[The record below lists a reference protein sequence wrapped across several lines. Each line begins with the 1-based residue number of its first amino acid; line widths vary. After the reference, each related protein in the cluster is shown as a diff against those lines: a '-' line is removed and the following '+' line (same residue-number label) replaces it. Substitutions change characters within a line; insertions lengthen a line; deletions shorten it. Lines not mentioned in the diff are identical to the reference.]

1 MYTASFDT
9 IKPKDV
15 INPVNEV
22 EVEGYGFNGVFY
34 CLKFIPMA
42 KEKNGFVLYCDII
55 HTAEKLT
62 DEQAGKLFK
71 HILRY
76 VNDQN
81 PECDFVTEIAFEPI
95 KQTLKRD
102 LVKYEN
108 KRLQNKEN
116 ALKRWNANASE
127 RIQTDAKDAVSVSVS
142 VSDSVRGNNTIPS
155 CEEFIA
161 YAISKE
167 PTADKNELRL
177 KYESW
182 KVNDW
187 CTNVKGK
194 NKKILNWKS
203 TILNTLP
210 YIRKINPNDISD
222 DLQQTANILAKLN
235 YKDTRNYKDAD

>member
-1 MYTASFDT
+1 
-9 IKPKDV
+9 
-15 INPVNEV
+15 
-22 EVEGYGFNGVFY
+22 
-34 CLKFIPMA
+34 MA
-42 KEKNGFVLYCDII
+42 KEKNGFVLYCDVI

-76 VNDQN
+76 VNDEN

-127 RIQTDAKDAVSVSVS
+127 RIQTDAKDAVRVR
-142 VSDSVRGNNTIPS
+142 DSVRVRDIDINNTKFNFLESLI
-155 CEEFIA
+155 EYGFDKELAKEWLKVRKAKKGVNTKTAFNAFITEVE
-161 YAISKE
+161 KNGQ
-167 PTADKNELRL
+167 DKNYILKTCVEKSWNGFNSDWLKSNKFNEL
-177 KYESW
+177 
-182 KVNDW
+182 
-187 CTNVKGK
+187 
-194 NKKILNWKS
+194 
-203 TILNTLP
+203 
-210 YIRKINPNDISD
+210 SD

-235 YKDTRNYKDAD
+235 WKDTKDYKNVD

>member
-1 MYTASFDT
+1 
-9 IKPKDV
+9 
-15 INPVNEV
+15 
-22 EVEGYGFNGVFY
+22 
-34 CLKFIPMA
+34 MA

-108 KRLQNKEN
+108 KRAQNKAN
-116 ALKRWNANASE
+116 AEKRWNANASE
-127 RIQTDAKDAVSVSVS
+127 RIQTDAKDAVRVR
-142 VSDSVRGNNTIPS
+142 DSVRVRDINNTIPS

-161 YAISKE
+161 YAVSNVSDINTE
-167 PTADKNELRL
+167 EVRL

-182 KVNDW
+182 KVNNW

-194 NKKILNWKS
+194 EKPIKNWKS
-203 TILNTLP
+203 TLLNTLP
-210 YIRKINPNDISD
+210 YLGRIKPEELSLEQ
-222 DLQQTANILAKLN
+222 LQYNHVQKMLN
-235 YKDTRNYKDAD
+235 YKDTKDYSNAD

>member
-1 MYTASFDT
+1 
-9 IKPKDV
+9 
-15 INPVNEV
+15 
-22 EVEGYGFNGVFY
+22 
-34 CLKFIPMA
+34 MA

-108 KRLQNKEN
+108 KRAQNKAN
-116 ALKRWNANASE
+116 AEKRWNANASE
-127 RIQTDAKDAVSVSVS
+127 RIQTDAKDAVRVR
-142 VSDSVRGNNTIPS
+142 DSVRVRDINNTIPS

-161 YAISKE
+161 YAVSNVSDINTE
-167 PTADKNELRL
+167 EVRL
-177 KYESW
+177 KYQSW
-182 KVNDW
+182 KVNNW

-194 NKKILNWKS
+194 EKPIKNWKS
-203 TILNTLP
+203 TLLNTLP
-210 YIRKINPNDISD
+210 YLGRIKPEELSLEQ
-222 DLQQTANILAKLN
+222 LQYNHVQKMLN
-235 YKDTRNYKDAD
+235 FKDTTDYSNAD

>member
-1 MYTASFDT
+1 
-9 IKPKDV
+9 
-15 INPVNEV
+15 
-22 EVEGYGFNGVFY
+22 
-34 CLKFIPMA
+34 MA

-108 KRLQNKEN
+108 KRAQNKAN
-116 ALKRWNANASE
+116 AEKRWNANASE
-127 RIQTDAKDAVSVSVS
+127 RIPNDAKDAVIVR
-142 VSDSVRGNNTIPS
+142 DSVRVRDINNTIPS

-161 YAISKE
+161 YAVSNVSDINTE
-167 PTADKNELRL
+167 EVRL

-182 KVNDW
+182 KVNKW

-194 NKKILNWKS
+194 EKPIKNWKS
-203 TILNTLP
+203 TLLNTLP
-210 YIRKINPNDISD
+210 YLGRIKPEELSLEQ
-222 DLQQTANILAKLN
+222 LQYNHVQKMLN
-235 YKDTRNYKDAD
+235 YIDTKDYSNAD

>member
-1 MYTASFDT
+1 
-9 IKPKDV
+9 
-15 INPVNEV
+15 
-22 EVEGYGFNGVFY
+22 
-34 CLKFIPMA
+34 MA

-76 VNDQN
+76 VNDEN

-108 KRLQNKEN
+108 KRAQNKAN
-116 ALKRWNANASE
+116 AEKRWNATASE
-127 RIQTDAKDAVSVSVS
+127 RIPNDAKDAVRVSVRDSVSVR
-142 VSDSVRGNNTIPS
+142 DNNTIPS

-161 YAISKE
+161 YAVSNVSDVNTE
-167 PTADKNELRL
+167 EVRL

-182 KVNDW
+182 KVNNW

-194 NKKILNWKS
+194 EKPIKNWKS
-203 TILNTLP
+203 TLLNTLP
-210 YIRKINPNDISD
+210 YLSRTKPEQLSEEQLTYNFV
-222 DLQQTANILAKLN
+222 QKMKN
-235 YKDTRNYKDAD
+235 YIDKTDYSNVD